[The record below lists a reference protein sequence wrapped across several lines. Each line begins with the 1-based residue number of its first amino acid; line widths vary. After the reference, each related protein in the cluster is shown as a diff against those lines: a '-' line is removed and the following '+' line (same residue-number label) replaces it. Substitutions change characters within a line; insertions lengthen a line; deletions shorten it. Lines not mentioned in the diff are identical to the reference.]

1 MKPSLID
8 TLIRPGAFFQDAIAE
23 KESLK
28 IPGLIVLFLG
38 IVSAVYAYLIGG
50 LTGKMMTG
58 LMPGM
63 ESIIAIS
70 TILGALFGI
79 FIFWGVWAGIFYL
92 ISSLFKGKG
101 TFKRSLEFTGYGYLP
116 QIFGAIFTVIVAIQY
131 IPRVIV
137 PEITTA
143 ASQDPQLIQE
153 AVKTLMHDPA
163 MMEMTQIISIISIVF
178 LLWSANIWIFG
189 MRNARQLSERDSALC
204 VGIPVVVYILYMI
217 YTMTGV

>member
-1 MKPSLID
+1 MKHSLFDII
-8 TLIRPGAFFQDAIAE
+8 IRPGAFFQDAIAE

-28 IPGLIVLFLG
+28 IPGLIVLALG
-38 IVSAVYAYLIGG
+38 IVSAMYAYLIGG
-50 LTGKMMTG
+50 LTGKMMAG
-58 LMPGM
+58 LIPGM

-79 FIFWGVWAGIFYL
+79 FIFWGIWAGVFYL

-101 TFKRSLEFTGYGYLP
+101 TFKRSFEFIGYGYLP
-116 QIFGAIFTVIVAIQY
+116 QIFGAILTVIVAIQY

-143 ASQDPQLIQE
+143 AAQDPQLIQE
-153 AVKTLMHDPA
+153 AVKALMHDPA

-204 VGIPVVVYILYMI
+204 VGIPVVVYILYI
-217 YTMTGV
+217 VYTMTGI